1 MTINGR
7 EIVGDGG
14 GRRVKLML
22 LSGAIPAVFSFAAP
36 AMAQSTGEPAAAQG
50 MKKLS

>member
-1 MTINGR
+1 
-7 EIVGDGG
+7 VGDGG

-22 LSGAIPAVFSFAAP
+22 LSGAIPASSHSLRP